1 MTYTIWNKCH
11 KVWQYMGIEKNEAKN
26 AKNWNVNFSYVFLG
40 KFLCKVHFYP
50 FLSENYSRFLAQSEQ
65 SLPSRSWC
73 NMLATTPRGRKVNFE
88 EVKEFLIKLKVKSVK
103 SEEGG
108 EFSPSHL
115 YHLFRARRS
124 TERILFQIFYTRLYG
139 FTWPKKK
146 ESRCGHRRRW
156 GDRVS

>member
-1 MTYTIWNKCH
+1 MCVSLSLNL
-11 KVWQYMGIEKNEAKN
+11 
-26 AKNWNVNFSYVFLG
+26 NVST
-40 KFLCKVHFYP
+40 CRP

-73 NMLATTPRGRKVNFE
+73 NMLATTLRGRKVNFE

-139 FTWPKKK
+139 FP
-146 ESRCGHRRRW
+146 
-156 GDRVS
+156 